1 MHTHS
6 DVLTSERT
14 DLARSE
20 RVVYL
25 KPNPLFF
32 PSAVMMLRKT
42 QHRIETASKKLT
54 IDRENARRVSLCV
67 PPPSSLLSSSAP
79 LCFLLASRAD
89 DKGGGKEKTTKI
101 QLPRHLPRR
110 CRRCRAALCD

>member
-67 PPPSSLLSSSAP
+67 PPPSSLLLSSSAP

-89 DKGGGKEKTTKI
+89 DKGGGKDKTTKI
-101 QLPRHLPRR
+101 QLPHDFPRR
-110 CRRCRAALCD
+110 SRAVPCD

>member
-20 RVVYL
+20 RVVSL
-25 KPNPLFF
+25 KPNPLF
-32 PSAVMMLRKT
+32 PSAVMMLGKT

-67 PPPSSLLSSSAP
+67 PPPSALLLSSAP
-79 LCFLLASRAD
+79 L
-89 DKGGGKEKTTKI
+89 
-101 QLPRHLPRR
+101 
-110 CRRCRAALCD
+110 

>member
-14 DLARSE
+14 DLARFE

-32 PSAVMMLRKT
+32 PSAVMMLGKT

-67 PPPSSLLSSSAP
+67 PSPTALLSFSAP

-89 DKGGGKEKTTKI
+89 DKGVGKDKATKI
-101 QLPRHLPRR
+101 QLPHDFPRR
-110 CRRCRAALCD
+110 CRAVPCD

>member
-67 PPPSSLLSSSAP
+67 PPPSSLLRSSVLSPRLSRRRQKWREGEDHQDTITARFPTKMPCSAVR
-79 LCFLLASRAD
+79 LAS
-89 DKGGGKEKTTKI
+89 KG
-101 QLPRHLPRR
+101 
-110 CRRCRAALCD
+110 